1 MSENKNLMKS
11 FYATYSVGFITF
23 FLISSYMIY
32 TPVILDLL
40 QISKEELGF
49 AVTFFGI
56 FVIIS
61 NLLSSRFLVPKL
73 GTTTCLKISRIIIS
87 FVPLPVFYFET
98 YFFLIFSYTIFGIG
112 MGIQVPCV
120 LTQVTIIENKT
131 KKILTPIFKTSWA
144 FGTIGAAALSSISL
158 GYHFNPLYY
167 FLVLGLIAIFAIL
180 LLQIY
185 GLEKKYDVP
194 NNEPKFSLP
203 TPKTFLYGSINMLQT
218 ASMGIIM
225 VWSSV
230 WLLEDLNSSLFLA
243 GSIVFFFNVGAIISN
258 LIASFLIRV
267 SSELFVGPFFS
278 IFGSI
283 ILFLC
288 TMTMNVY
295 VIFIGIALFGFLS
308 SNLMPIIIRQ
318 SIKMSS
324 QPIPITISHVTSLGQ
339 SGFVFGPAIVGYSA
353 QVNGLTFNVYAF
365 CFVFFLISILMAF
378 LMKQNKMVGVEG
390 IEPTPPK

>member
-167 FLVLGLIAIFAIL
+167 FLV
-180 LLQIY
+180 
-185 GLEKKYDVP
+185 
-194 NNEPKFSLP
+194 
-203 TPKTFLYGSINMLQT
+203 
-218 ASMGIIM
+218 
-225 VWSSV
+225 
-230 WLLEDLNSSLFLA
+230 
-243 GSIVFFFNVGAIISN
+243 
-258 LIASFLIRV
+258 
-267 SSELFVGPFFS
+267 
-278 IFGSI
+278 
-283 ILFLC
+283 
-288 TMTMNVY
+288 
-295 VIFIGIALFGFLS
+295 
-308 SNLMPIIIRQ
+308 
-318 SIKMSS
+318 
-324 QPIPITISHVTSLGQ
+324 
-339 SGFVFGPAIVGYSA
+339 
-353 QVNGLTFNVYAF
+353 
-365 CFVFFLISILMAF
+365 
-378 LMKQNKMVGVEG
+378 NKW
-390 IEPTPPK
+390 T